1 MAGYPA
7 NRNQISGTSLDMTRG
22 KRNRR
27 LEKETSKIMQETS
40 VNFKLR
46 MHLSML
52 VLVGK
57 FWNWAQDE
65 VQYN

>member
-1 MAGYPA
+1 MAEYPA

>member
-1 MAGYPA
+1 
-7 NRNQISGTSLDMTRG
+7 MTRG
-22 KRNRR
+22 KRNKR

-57 FWNWAQDE
+57 FWNWTQDE